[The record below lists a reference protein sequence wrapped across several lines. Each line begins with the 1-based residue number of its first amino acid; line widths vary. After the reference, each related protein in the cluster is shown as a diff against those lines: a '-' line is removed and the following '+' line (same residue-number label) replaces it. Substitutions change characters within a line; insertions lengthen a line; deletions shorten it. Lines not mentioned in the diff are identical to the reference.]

1 MMEISSKVK
10 YTLLALLEL
19 TRYYKQEKFLQ
30 IEQIAVC
37 QQIPDRYLGQL
48 LMSLRRSGLV
58 CSQRGVKGGY
68 QLSKPPEE
76 ITVLEVLTCLEGAA
90 TQEYGEP
97 GESLTMEN
105 MILKEVWHEATKAAL
120 TVFGSYT
127 LKDLYEKQQAS
138 HLLNPMYY
146 I

>member
-19 TRYYKQEKFLQ
+19 TRYYDQEEFLQ
-30 IEQIAVC
+30 IEQIAAC

-48 LMSLRRSGLV
+48 LMSLRRCGLV
-58 CSQRGVKGGY
+58 RSQRGVKGGY
-68 QLSKPPEE
+68 QLNKPPEE

-138 HLLNPMYY
+138 RLLNPMYY